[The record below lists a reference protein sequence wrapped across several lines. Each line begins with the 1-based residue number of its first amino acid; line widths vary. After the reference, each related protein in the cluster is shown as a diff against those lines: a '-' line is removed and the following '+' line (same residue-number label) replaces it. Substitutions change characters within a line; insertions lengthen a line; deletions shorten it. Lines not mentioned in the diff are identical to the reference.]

1 MIGVWKKLENRDS
14 AWKTQLFTAFHGVEL
29 EVSFWQPES
38 LQFLSPK
45 TCFFP
50 FNLCGFPPTPPHPT
64 PTPRKHTQK
73 FII

>member
-50 FNLCGFPPTPPHPT
+50 FNL
-64 PTPRKHTQK
+64 
-73 FII
+73 